1 MSKTDDIATGEL
13 SKDEQ
18 IALLRSML
26 ESAQR
31 GYEAEIASLR
41 SSYEARLEHKSKTH
55 KAEIAALSEK
65 LEILIEQIHRANAAR
80 FGAKSEKIMPEQMS
94 LFNDMEAVFERGGR
108 EPLLGSG
115 PKPKKP
121 RRKARRIDT
130 ANMPTTVIEH
140 TLADEEATCDECG
153 TQMKDIR
160 VQVRRIV
167 KLIPAHFEVEE
178 HRMHVY
184 VCPTCS
190 SDNAAGKENAT
201 AFKQAKMPALPLE
214 KSWAHPSLIASVIN
228 SKYVNAMPLHR
239 IQRDLKSIDPNM
251 EISRQCMAGW
261 VIKCYE
267 RWLHLIYGRLKRR
280 LLQEDLIHFDETT
293 TLVLKEPGRDP
304 SRKSYMWVMAS
315 AEGSVPIH
323 IFNYRDTRAKS
334 VPQSL
339 LEGWTGTIMSDCYAA
354 YFSLENVD
362 NLACLVHIRRE
373 FIAVIKGIPP
383 ASLAGVKSYAQDAVQ
398 MIGRMFDVDREF
410 KDMTPDERK
419 DARDKHLRPLF
430 EEFRD
435 WLYGHVDEVVP
446 KTKLGKAFDN
456 AIKHWP
462 DVMRV
467 LEDGRYPLTNNLAE
481 RVIRPFCIGR
491 KNWEFSDTP
500 NGAEA
505 SAGIYS
511 IVSTARANGLA
522 PRCYIEW
529 LLTKMPNA
537 EAFDEATLDRFMP
550 WSNDVPAWVLADAD
564 VPRIAHDN
572 PIIDVDPHLLDT
584 EVSA

>member
-1 MSKTDDIATGEL
+1 MNKTDDIAIEKL

-31 GYEAEIASLR
+31 GYEAEIASLK
-41 SSYEARLEHKSKTH
+41 SSYEARLEHESKAH
-55 KAEIAALSEK
+55 RAEIAALSEK

-80 FGAKSEKIMPEQMS
+80 FGAKSEKVTPEQMS
-94 LFNDMEAVFERGGR
+94 LFNDMEAAFRRGDH
-108 EPLLGSG
+108 EPSLDSD
-115 PKPKKP
+115 PKPRKP

-140 TLADEEATCDECG
+140 TLTDKEATCDACG

-160 VQVRRIV
+160 VQVRRVV

-190 SDNAAGKENAT
+190 ADNAAGKENAT
-201 AFKQAKMPALPLE
+201 TFRQAKMPALPLE

-228 SKYVNAMPLHR
+228 SKYVNAMPLYR
-239 IQRDLKSIDPNM
+239 IQQDLKSIDPNM

-267 RWLHLIYGRLKRR
+267 RWLHPIYDRLKQR

-293 TLVLKEPGRDP
+293 TLVLKEPNRDP
-304 SRKSYMWVMAS
+304 GRKSYMWVMTS

-323 IFNYRDTRAKS
+323 IFDYRDTRAKS
-334 VPQSL
+334 VPRSL
-339 LEGWTGTIMSDCYAA
+339 LKGWSGTIMSDCYAA
-354 YFSLENVD
+354 YFSLDGVD

-373 FIAVIKGIPP
+373 FIAVIKGISPG
-383 ASLAGVKSYAQDAVQ
+383 SLTGVKSYAQDAVQ

-419 DARDKHLRPLF
+419 EARSKHLRPLL
-430 EEFRD
+430 EEFGS
-435 WLYGHVDEVVP
+435 WLYEHVDEAVP
-446 KTKLGKAFDN
+446 KTKLGRAFNN

-467 LEDGRYPLTNNLAE
+467 LDDGRYPLTNNLAE

-500 NGAEA
+500 NGAKA

-511 IVSTARANGLA
+511 IVSTARANGLV

-529 LLTKMPNA
+529 LLAELPNA
-537 EAFDEATLDRFMP
+537 EVLDEVALDRFMP
-550 WSNDVPAWVLADAD
+550 WSSSIPDWVLADAD
-564 VPRIAHDN
+564 APRIAHDS
-572 PIIDVDPHLLDT
+572 PIIDADPHLLDP
-584 EVSA
+584 EASA